1 MNLHTLTETAVISAL
16 RGGERIMEIYD
27 DPEAD
32 FEVERKADDSPLT
45 VADRRANETICKRL
59 AATGIPILSEEMA
72 AEPYETRVGWK
83 RLWIVDPL
91 DGTKEFIGRR
101 DDFTVN
107 IALVEEGVPVA
118 GVVYLP
124 VFGTLYVALHGEGS
138 FRIDDVRPN
147 STASLK
153 ELMARGTMLPLP
165 VSERPYTCVAS
176 VSHLDDGTRRFID
189 ALRADYPALV
199 TVSRGSSIK
208 MCLVAEGSADI
219 YPRLAPTMEWD
230 TAAGHAVAL
239 MAGCN
244 VVRADD
250 MKPLT
255 YNKRDL
261 HNPHF
266 IVE

>member
-1 MNLHTLTETAVISAL
+1 
-16 RGGERIMEIYD
+16 MEIYD

-32 FEVERKADDSPLT
+32 FEVERKADNSPLT
-45 VADRRANETICKRL
+45 VADRRANHTICDML

-72 AEPYETRVGWK
+72 AAPYDTRAGWE

-107 IALVEEGVPVA
+107 IALVERGVPVA

-124 VFGTLYVALHGEGS
+124 VFATLYVAVKGEGS
-138 FRIDDVRPN
+138 FRTDGVKPGSD
-147 STASLK
+147 ASLDS
-153 ELMARGTMLPLP
+153 LTAAGIRLPLP
-165 VSERPYTCVAS
+165 QEERPYTCVAS
-176 VSHLDDGTRRFID
+176 MSHLNDDTRRFID
-189 ALRADYPALV
+189 ELRIAHPDLT

-208 MCLVAEGSADI
+208 ICLVAEGRADI

-239 MAGCN
+239 MAGCDI
-244 VVRADD
+244 VRADD
-250 MKPLT
+250 NTPLR

-266 IVE
+266 IVK

>member
-1 MNLHTLTETAVISAL
+1 MTMDKLAETAVIAAL
-16 RGGERIMEIYD
+16 RGGGRIMSVYC
-27 DPEAD
+27 DPDAD
-32 FEVERKADDSPLT
+32 FQIERKADNSPLT
-45 VADRRANETICKRL
+45 IADRKADEAIGALLKP
-59 AATGIPILSEEMA
+59 TGVPILSEEVA
-72 AEPYETRVGWK
+72 AAPYEERAAWR

-107 IALVEEGVPVA
+107 IALVEDGVPVL

-124 VFGTLYVALHGEGS
+124 VFKTLYFALRGVGS
-138 FRIDDVRPN
+138 FRVSGIEPHE
-147 STASLK
+147 SLTIG
-153 ELMARGTMLPLP
+153 ELSARGERLPLP
-165 VSERPYTCVAS
+165 GGSRPYTCVAS
-176 VSHLDDGTRRFID
+176 VSHMNDLTRLFLDT
-189 ALRADYPALV
+189 LRERHPDLE

-208 MCLVAEGSADI
+208 ICLVAEGSADI

-244 VVRADD
+244 VFETDR
-250 MKPLT
+250 KTPLR
-255 YNKRDL
+255 YNKPEL
-261 HNPHF
+261 TNPQF